1 MGGVVEVMH
10 SDDGELWAKHSG
22 EWIRFATML
31 VGPADAEDL
40 LTTAF
45 LAATSSPGWPEVT
58 NRRAYLFRSVA
69 NHAHKHRR
77 AYARRLDRELRAVT
91 PEVEPDET
99 SRTEVLVAL
108 QRLTT
113 RQRAVV
119 WLTYWLDFAQ
129 ADVADTLGISQ
140 RTVERELE
148 HARTRLKGLLS

>member
-1 MGGVVEVMH
+1 MR

-45 LAATSSPGWPEVT
+45 LAATGSRSWPEVT
-58 NRRAYLFRSVA
+58 NRRAYLFRAVT

-77 AYARRLDRELRAVT
+77 AYERRLDRELRAVV
-91 PEVEPDET
+91 PDLAADET
-99 SRTEVLVAL
+99 AHTDVLNAL
-108 QRLTT
+108 QLLTT

-119 WLTYWLDFAQ
+119 WLTYWLDLAPV
-129 ADVADTLGISQ
+129 DVADTLGISQ
-140 RTVERELE
+140 RSVERELQ

>member
-1 MGGVVEVMH
+1 MR

-22 EWIRFATML
+22 ELIRFATML

-45 LAATSSPGWPEVT
+45 LDATGSRSWPEVT
-58 NRRAYLFRSVA
+58 DRRAYLFRSVA

-77 AYARRLDRELRAVT
+77 AYARRLDRELRAAV
-91 PEVEPDET
+91 PDVAADET
-99 SRTEVLVAL
+99 ARTDVLAAL

-119 WLTYWLDFAQ
+119 WLTYWLDLTPTG
-129 ADVADTLGISQ
+129 VADTLGISQ
-140 RTVERELE
+140 RSVERELQ